1 MKNRGR
7 EFLRG
12 GMKGRMGLV
21 GSARYLKAS
30 WPVRYGLFHE
40 LQTASYLFQFSPEGV
55 IRFIQG
61 RPGTWH
67 DHADWFK
74 RTAGGDW
81 VYYSSGGYNGAFSAI
96 GEHYIP
102 VLPYPTNNVIG
113 EKTYPYEKLEEALYA
128 LEELTERPDALAEG
142 APSDVAAFLGRVA
155 RKNRKE
161 TLESL
166 GRSFHEL
173 TQGMTT
179 VLPPDSRHVDYDIL
193 PIRLAK
199 GCLYH
204 CRFCGVKSPLPFAI
218 ETETHVKRQVADMVD
233 FFQEDLVNMGGVF
246 LGEHDALAAG
256 ADKVVAA
263 ARACETLIGGKG
275 LMAEA
280 PSLFLFGSPDALM
293 GVTDDGWKSL
303 SKLPFQVRIN
313 TGIESLDEA
322 TLHCLGRPTSL
333 SLVRD
338 AVRVADDVMQR
349 YDGVTVSLN
358 MVTGTSLPPSHHDT
372 LARFAATRESRN
384 APLYLSPLKSASER
398 KHVMSELTA
407 LKRAS
412 RVPLYLYL
420 LQRL

>member
-1 MKNRGR
+1 MKSRVR
-7 EFLRG
+7 EFSKG
-12 GMKGRMGLV
+12 GMMLRMGLV
-21 GSARYLKAS
+21 GATRYLKAS

-74 RTAGGDW
+74 RTAGGEW
-81 VYYSSGGYNGAFSAI
+81 VYYSSGGYNRAFSAI

-102 VLPYPTNNVIG
+102 VLSYPTNNVIG
-113 EKTYPYEKLEEALYA
+113 EKAYPYEKLEGALCA
-128 LEELTERPDALAEG
+128 LEELTERAESMAQG
-142 APSDVAAFLGRVA
+142 APSDVTAFLGRVS
-155 RKNRKE
+155 RKNRKG

-166 GRSFHEL
+166 ARRFHAL
-173 TQGMTT
+173 THGVTT

-193 PIRLAK
+193 PIRLAQ

-204 CRFCGVKSPLPFAI
+204 CRFCGVKSPQPFAVD
-218 ETETHVKRQVADMVD
+218 TENHVKNQVAAMVD
-233 FFQEDLVNMGGVF
+233 FFQGDLVNMGGVF

-263 ARACETLIGGKG
+263 ARSCETLIGGKG

-313 TGIESLDEA
+313 TGIESLDEP
-322 TLHCLGRPTSL
+322 TLHYLGRPTPL
-333 SLVRD
+333 SLVED

-358 MVTGTSLPPSHHDT
+358 MVTGTSLPPSHHET

-384 APLYLSPLKSASER
+384 APLYLSPLKAGSER

-412 RVPLYLYL
+412 RSPLFLYL